1 MQLATPNYQYEK
13 RQRDLLKKKKQEE
26 KRQKKTHRQEDKG
39 VTDPSNVDGA
49 DDVSGSSSPAVKQD

>member
-26 KRQKKTHRQEDKG
+26 KRQKKTHRQDDKG
-39 VTDPSNVDGA
+39 VTDPSDAGRA
-49 DDVSGSSSPAVKQD
+49 DDVPDPGSQAV

>member
-26 KRQKKTHRQEDKG
+26 KRQKKSHRQDEPG
-39 VTDPSNVDGA
+39 VTDPSDA
-49 DDVSGSSSPAVKQD
+49 ERAEDAPDPSSQAVG